1 MPPALPMGLAFS
13 VRQVL
18 SEKRKGKVAL
28 TGNTPL
34 DEALWE
40 LAEVLAEIA
49 RNGSAPEAGQKESS
63 TINTKESATDE
74 QSAA

>member
-1 MPPALPMGLAFS
+1 MGQTFSGEGVLAK
-13 VRQVL
+13 R
-18 SEKRKGKVAL
+18 RKGKVAL

-49 RNGSAPEAGQKESS
+49 RNGSAPEAGQKEGS
-63 TINTKESATDE
+63 TINPAFPI
-74 QSAA
+74 

>member
-1 MPPALPMGLAFS
+1 MGPTFSGEGVLAK
-13 VRQVL
+13 R
-18 SEKRKGKVAL
+18 RKGKVAL

-49 RNGSAPEAGQKESS
+49 RNAPEAGQKEGS

>member
-1 MPPALPMGLAFS
+1 MGPTFSGEGVLAK
-13 VRQVL
+13 R
-18 SEKRKGKVAL
+18 RKGKVAL

-49 RNGSAPEAGQKESS
+49 RNGSAPEAGQEEGS
-63 TINTKESATDE
+63 TINTKESATNE